1 MNNNVHI
8 EQMDNTV
15 NGGSVVSTDT
25 INTFSSYDG
34 QAFNLG
40 TATFSG
46 NITVHSSTPNTNG
59 GGINIDSGQVGSVVE
74 NNIACN
80 WKQNSAAPSG
90 VLIWS
95 QSSTSTLTGNYQDVA
110 DCDHNNYPS
119 PDLTVGTYDTSLG
132 TGLCGGN
139 TVGTTANFI
148 CKARQQSETNWSNAL
163 MAAAFNAYIG
173 AGFGIASSSSSSS
186 TSSSS
191 SSSTSSSSTT
201 STTSSSSTAST
212 TSSSS
217 TTSTT
222 SSSNTTPLLAAV
234 LPESGSTQ
242 VGGTVTAFATIINTS
257 TTAVSGCSISPAT
270 SLPVTFVY
278 QTTNPTTNALTGT
291 ANTPVS
297 IAGNN
302 GSQSFVVALTPSAAF
317 APTNVAFNFS
327 CSNVAPAPVV
337 TGLNTLLLSASTT
350 PIPDVVALAATMQND
365 GIVHVT
371 GTPSEGEFAVATDNL
386 GSGDPITVAA
396 NTGAATLPVAIT
408 LCQTNPQS
416 GQCLQTPSATVTT
429 TINSNA
435 TPTFGVFVSASGA
448 VAFNPANNRIFV
460 TFTDSTNAVRGETS
474 VAVETQ

>member
-1 MNNNVHI
+1 
-8 EQMDNTV
+8 
-15 NGGSVVSTDT
+15 
-25 INTFSSYDG
+25 
-34 QAFNLG
+34 
-40 TATFSG
+40 
-46 NITVHSSTPNTNG
+46 
-59 GGINIDSGQVGSVVE
+59 
-74 NNIACN
+74 
-80 WKQNSAAPSG
+80 
-90 VLIWS
+90 
-95 QSSTSTLTGNYQDVA
+95 
-110 DCDHNNYPS
+110 
-119 PDLTVGTYDTSLG
+119 
-132 TGLCGGN
+132 
-139 TVGTTANFI
+139 
-148 CKARQQSETNWSNAL
+148 
-163 MAAAFNAYIG
+163 
-173 AGFGIASSSSSSS
+173 
-186 TSSSS
+186 
-191 SSSTSSSSTT
+191 
-201 STTSSSSTAST
+201 
-212 TSSSS
+212 
-217 TTSTT
+217 
-222 SSSNTTPLLAAV
+222 V

-327 CSNVAPAPVV
+327 CSNVAPAPIV

-386 GSGDPITVAA
+386 GSGDTITVAA
-396 NTGAATLPVAIT
+396 KTGAATLPVTIT

-416 GQCLQTPSATVTT
+416 GQCLQTPSATVAT